1 VSTSIIHSAEK
12 WLALDLGTD
21 ESQIVVGTPD
31 QPIIRAGTKNII
43 EAPEKSFKTT
53 FMLRWAL
60 GISSGQ
66 TIFTPLPT
74 SKKFKVLYLHGE
86 LAPLEIQERT
96 RSASAGLPRPLDGL
110 YEGRDITMHFRQKEG
125 KEAIIAAL
133 NEVKPDVVVFDP
145 WQGFISGMD
154 ENSFRD
160 ISEATHF
167 VDELIQ
173 RFNVTVFLV
182 THLGKDRNRG
192 TRGHSSLAGWRDTLI
207 KLERDKR
214 SNTVKVTVEP
224 RWAAPPDPFHLKFD
238 NGTLHETDH
247 FTGQTEKIVGYL
259 KSQGGTSTI
268 QSAKT
273 ALEFKTEAGRK
284 AIERAVKAGA
294 IVRKDDSI
302 SLPDSRERG
311 GQPHRVGVCPSGSC
325 TPDKGLT
332 QLQEVEKVALTM

>member
-125 KEAIIAAL
+125 KEAT
-133 NEVKPDVVVFDP
+133 V
-145 WQGFISGMD
+145 QSC
-154 ENSFRD
+154 
-160 ISEATHF
+160 THF
-167 VDELIQ
+167 SV
-173 RFNVTVFLV
+173 
-182 THLGKDRNRG
+182 
-192 TRGHSSLAGWRDTLI
+192 
-207 KLERDKR
+207 
-214 SNTVKVTVEP
+214 
-224 RWAAPPDPFHLKFD
+224 
-238 NGTLHETDH
+238 
-247 FTGQTEKIVGYL
+247 
-259 KSQGGTSTI
+259 
-268 QSAKT
+268 
-273 ALEFKTEAGRK
+273 
-284 AIERAVKAGA
+284 
-294 IVRKDDSI
+294 
-302 SLPDSRERG
+302 
-311 GQPHRVGVCPSGSC
+311 
-325 TPDKGLT
+325 
-332 QLQEVEKVALTM
+332 M